1 MAEKLRLEVVT
12 PYGPVFSG
20 EVDEVVAPGEEGEFG
35 VLPGH
40 VPFVT
45 TLKIGILTYKK
56 DNSTGYMFVNT
67 GYAEV
72 KDDRVLILADSAEKA
87 EDIDVERAREA
98 LRRAEDR
105 LKNPQDAIDFA
116 RAQAALQRATTR
128 IEVAKKA
135 GRA

>member
-12 PYGPVFSG
+12 PYGPVFSD
-20 EVDEVVAPGEEGEFG
+20 EVDEVVAPGDEGEFG

-40 VPFVT
+40 VPFIT

-56 DNSTGYMFVNT
+56 NGSTGYMFVNT

-98 LRRAEDR
+98 LRRAEER
-105 LKNPQDAIDFA
+105 LKTQDDIDFA

-135 GRA
+135 GKA